1 MFYTIHHVL
10 SNLVAAKDT
19 GVILGLAPEITGPHA
34 LNRGFQ
40 SFMLDR
46 GQDIPFPGKR
56 KKPAK
61 AGLWVGTDD
70 RNITVKG
77 RGEYENEYVFR
88 EYIKRRIKIEEYKT
102 MDMKHFVGDQ
112 EKSYKSC
119 LHTLLDAQQFL
130 SKDLN
135 QAQ

>member
-1 MFYTIHHVL
+1 M
-10 SNLVAAKDT
+10 
-19 GVILGLAPEITGPHA
+19 ILGLAPELTGPRA
-34 LNRGFQ
+34 LNQGFQ
-40 SFMLDR
+40 SFMRDK
-46 GQDIPFPGKR
+46 GQSVPSPGAG

-77 RGEYENEYVFR
+77 RGEYSNEYVFR
-88 EYIKRRIKIEEYKT
+88 EYIKRHIKIKEYKI

-119 LHTLLDAQQFL
+119 LHTLLDAQQFS
-130 SKDLN
+130 SKDLD
-135 QAQ
+135 QAH